1 MKTNYYIKLI
11 LLLLVGWLP
20 VYASGKNIILMIGD
34 GMGSPYLSALRYY
47 QAANSQ
53 GNSTTIFDSM
63 GVGMIR
69 TNPVGKFK
77 ITDSAAGGTALAT
90 GEKTVNGRISISAD
104 MQPLESIL
112 NIAKKRGLKTGV
124 VVTSSITD
132 ATPASFITTND
143 SRNNQNEI
151 AYSYIQQIMDNQ
163 PAFDVLLGGGKEYFD
178 KNPLIKVKLK
188 RNKNLHYVTAFTE
201 LNIKDR
207 RPEIGVFSEK
217 ELPYAIDNRKPS
229 LRAMTN
235 YTLQKLKNENGFFLL
250 IESSQIDWCGHMNDI
265 ICAVNEMKDF
275 SKTVELVK
283 QFVNNHSDSLL
294 VITADHSTGG
304 LTIGSER
311 GKYWNPSVID
321 KIHAS
326 GEKISKA
333 LISSNDITSEW
344 LKYSDVPLNEQ
355 QWEEVKRYKRQNDQ
369 LNLRR
374 YINNLISLTTNTGW
388 TTESHTGEDVPVFA
402 YGEHATMF
410 HGFYDNTEIGIRI
423 KKIIMAD
430 KLN

>member
-1 MKTNYYIKLI
+1 
-11 LLLLVGWLP
+11 
-20 VYASGKNIILMIGD
+20 
-34 GMGSPYLSALRYY
+34 
-47 QAANSQ
+47 
-53 GNSTTIFDSM
+53 
-63 GVGMIR
+63 
-69 TNPVGKFK
+69 
-77 ITDSAAGGTALAT
+77 
-90 GEKTVNGRISISAD
+90 
-104 MQPLESIL
+104 
-112 NIAKKRGLKTGV
+112 
-124 VVTSSITD
+124 
-132 ATPASFITTND
+132 
-143 SRNNQNEI
+143 
-151 AYSYIQQIMDNQ
+151 MDNQ

-178 KNPLIKVKLK
+178 KNPLIKMKLK
-188 RNKNLHYVTAFTE
+188 RNKNLHYVTVFTE

-229 LRAMTN
+229 LRAMRN

-355 QWEEVKRYKRQNDQ
+355 QWEEVKRYKQQNDQ

-423 KKIIMAD
+423 KKS
-430 KLN
+430 